1 MKTLKTVNNSNKI
14 LKKKNN
20 PKYVVSGTKLR
31 WGDFPE
37 ALGGSV
43 NLSLYMMTCL
53 AGFREGYPYPYPHT
67 LYLLESANCRAHRF
81 QPDQL
86 RAKMILFAFGNAL
99 AQARLL
105 YGNDP
110 KVLEQPVVVQSVGTD
125 GRVFQFLVLQLNTTD
140 LASEEGIKNLVWVD
154 SDQLLYQHFWCLPV
168 IKKKVVVEPVG
179 PTGFQPE
186 TFRKFI
192 ALYLHGAV

>member
-1 MKTLKTVNNSNKI
+1 MKTLKTVHNSNKI

-43 NLSLYMMTCL
+43 NLSLYVMTCL

-105 YGNDP
+105 YGVCMWGLP
-110 KVLEQPVVVQSVGTD
+110 PRPLMLCQFPALPCSKERKYGGTS
-125 GRVFQFLVLQLNTTD
+125 F
-140 LASEEGIKNLVWVD
+140 A
-154 SDQLLYQHFWCLPV
+154 
-168 IKKKVVVEPVG
+168 
-179 PTGFQPE
+179 
-186 TFRKFI
+186 
-192 ALYLHGAV
+192 